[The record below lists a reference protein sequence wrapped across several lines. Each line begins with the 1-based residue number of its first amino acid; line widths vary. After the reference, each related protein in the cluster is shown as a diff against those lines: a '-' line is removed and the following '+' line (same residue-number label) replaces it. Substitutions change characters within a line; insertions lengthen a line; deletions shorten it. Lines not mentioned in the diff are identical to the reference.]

1 MLGVAWVLPVQ
12 GPPSDIPNETP
23 KALGSVDIP
32 RGAYRYNREYFIYYS
47 LVDYSGLVK
56 EITYTQPCRITG
68 DGMTGEKFTQTH
80 LVKANKT

>member
-12 GPPSDIPNETP
+12 GPPSAIPNETP

-32 RGAYRYNREYFIYYS
+32 HGAYRYNREYFIYYS
-47 LVDYSGLVK
+47 LVDYIGPVK

-68 DGMTGEKFTQTH
+68 DGMNGEKFTQTN